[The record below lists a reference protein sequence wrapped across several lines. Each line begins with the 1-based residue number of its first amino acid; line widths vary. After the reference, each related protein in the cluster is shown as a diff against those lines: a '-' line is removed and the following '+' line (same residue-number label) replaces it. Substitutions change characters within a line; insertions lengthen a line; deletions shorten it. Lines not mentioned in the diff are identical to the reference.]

1 MIFGTHTRQFA
12 RAPLPQALAA
22 RQHSTRASLCT
33 VLALRQSSHVLTM
46 PRAAQETRAKLRGLS
61 RQAASLM
68 YELDPR
74 PRRQELGR
82 SLSVAHSLA

>member
-12 RAPLPQALAA
+12 RVPQPQALAA
-22 RQHSTRASLCT
+22 RQHSTHASLCT
-33 VLALRQSSHVLTM
+33 ALAHRQSSRVRTM
-46 PRAAQETRAKLRGLS
+46 HRVAQETRAKLRGLS
-61 RQAASLM
+61 LQAASLM